1 LFLGRRVIS
10 DRRIA
15 SPLAVLVVALLCVFA
30 YATDTL
36 ADGENAKLEVE
47 VTLGFNGRFKQGT
60 WIPVHIEVTNVSTAE
75 FKGYLVIESPDG
87 EGIVVR
93 FVDRHLQ
100 ITVPPTTAVTRTAYI
115 KIGRLPWSVEVSVV
129 DDTKQQAVFQ
139 KTLGPLDD
147 GQLSTTDF
155 LILQIGNRLPLSA
168 SRLQG
173 ELTGRPELV
182 EVAIQSQTSDYHKLP
197 DRWYGYA
204 TVDLLIITTSAENLL
219 EQLSVKQEQAIRQ
232 WIYQG
237 GRMLL
242 FAGQRGPELSQG
254 NEILGSLIPGK
265 IDRVITNW
273 NTSGIE
279 KFGNADERLILN
291 RQPGSSLSLITPTDG
306 VVVLRDTQNAQA
318 EHALIVH
325 SARGLGAVTFVAFDP
340 DQEPFVSWDATTAI
354 LNRLVINSHFA
365 ERRNESVGKGFK
377 YTNAGFDDI
386 SGQLRSSLDGF
397 DGVTPTRFMWVA
409 GLLGMFILVIG
420 PLDYYILRRF
430 KRLHYTWITFP
441 VAILI
446 FSLIA
451 ISMVSALRTSPAAMN
466 QIEIVDIDGLTQTVR
481 GSNYATAYSP
491 TTAAYSFEMSKF
503 SDSIRSENH
512 QVLAC
517 WQGFPGAG
525 LGGLGRASF
534 QVLIDHQYEVDLTD
548 GQIRSIPVQHSG
560 TRSLVARWSADSSL
574 VVNSALVTEPAS
586 GALRGTLQNPFDFD
600 LYEALILFDGRVYP
614 IGQVFTSNSE
624 VDVYD
629 LSADSQGI
637 DNYFTRFQSGSLRQS
652 YRVWR
657 TTDESRD
664 RIVKQ
669 MMFNQEIGGER
680 YTGLVNRY
688 QSHLD
693 LSHLLRLRRA
703 ILIGKAGEGRGMTEF
718 VSGSE
723 QDAGGPMSSQ
733 VDRYYR
739 VVLPV
744 NKEVRSNTLLN

>member
-1 LFLGRRVIS
+1 MFLGRRVIS